1 MTGITKDELMQ
12 MASDA
17 GLSFLDG
24 SAIAEFGD
32 YIDDELADFANAILE
47 RAAAELGNG
56 KSATVIGSET
66 EWGDGWNRG
75 VSDALDGAK
84 NSIRALKINTGD

>member
-1 MTGITKDELMQ
+1 MIGITKEEAVKMFARCAEVADTDE
-12 MASDA
+12 DIV
-17 GLSFLDG
+17 
-24 SAIAEFGD
+24 AIFT
-32 YIDDELADFANAILE
+32 NAILE

-84 NSIRALKINTGD
+84 RSLRTLKINTGD